1 MAIDQAAP
9 LGEAPSAGAFYNR
22 NMMGSGS
29 REGGPG
35 PIRGSNMSESSNAG
49 FSSLSGSCDFA
60 NPVST
65 WSNKFS
71 ILNLIM
77 FIPYLR
83 YIISGSSLNFFN
95 LIVF

>member
-22 NMMGSGS
+22 SMMGSGS

-35 PIRGSNMSESSNAG
+35 PIRGSSKSESSNTG
-49 FSSLSGSCDFA
+49 FSPLSGSNDYT

-71 ILNLIM
+71 IFSLFMVFL
-77 FIPYLR
+77 
-83 YIISGSSLNFFN
+83 YIISGSILNFFD